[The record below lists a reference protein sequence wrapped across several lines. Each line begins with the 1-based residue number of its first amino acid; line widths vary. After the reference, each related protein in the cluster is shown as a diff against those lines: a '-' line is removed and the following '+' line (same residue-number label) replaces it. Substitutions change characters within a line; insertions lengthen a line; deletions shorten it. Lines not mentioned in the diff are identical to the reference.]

1 MQTSASLRPPPV
13 LVEDHRE
20 HRIRRPADL
29 LRCIACLILIVVVA
43 GLGIV
48 ASATADG
55 VEKNVVEASESVP
68 HALLDT
74 LRPLALFALLLLSVA
89 LAIRQIVRR
98 QPRALAEA
106 VATGILTGAVVEAV
120 NYLLRQ
126 RAAGRLSDA
135 ITMSLHVPAIDG
147 YLAALVA
154 YAAVLGLGG
163 RQTRW
168 RTAMWLL
175 IVVYALVNL
184 SASTT
189 TVLSLLIS
197 VLIGGAIGLGE
208 RYAAGS
214 IPTRPSA
221 EDIAGALN
229 SAGCPV
235 SEMRRVTHSG
245 AESRRYTAVAL
256 SGTRLDVS
264 VYDWD
269 QQAAGLLYRLY
280 RLVRLQRQ
288 VSRGAPLSQD
298 RAVERLALLS
308 YAAEDAGVPMP
319 RLCALVR
326 AGQEAIVVAY
336 EHHDGTTIDDP
347 DSKPTDVQLGRVWD
361 AVLRLHAHRVTHRSL
376 TAGHILLTGGDRVML
391 LPPTSGDVA
400 ATDLQI
406 RLDRAQLMAEL
417 ALVVGPDR
425 SAELAQEKIPADEI
439 ISVVPLLQTVA
450 LARST
455 RHALRRRR
463 DVLPAL
469 RKRLLANF
477 PGGEVLPVQ
486 LERIRLRTLAT
497 MVATVVAAYLLTGEL
512 ARESLTSVLR
522 SADWRWTFAALALS
536 ALTYAGAAL
545 SLTGFVTER
554 LSFGLTVL
562 VQLAGS
568 FVTLV
573 TPAAVG
579 GAALNIRY
587 LQRRKI
593 SAANAAASVGVSQVV
608 AFVLHISLLVIFIA
622 LTGTNESKSPI
633 KVPVAGVLRAG
644 RARPGRGRGRRAAG
658 RTQAAPRAGGPDD
671 QPGAAA
677 VAADGAAPPQAGPGN
692 RRRAPAERRVH
703 RLPRRVHPRIRRLR
717 GHRRRRG
724 GLPDRKRDRL
734 PGPHPRRPRRGRGG
748 AVGRAHRGRAAGRG
762 RAQLGAPLPAADLL
776 ASGAD
781 RLGCPQVPGAAAGPV
796 TGCNSSA
803 TTTAT
808 TCRSG
813 GKTVRFEGART
824 RR

>member
-1 MQTSASLRPPPV
+1 VQTSASLPPAPV
-13 LVEDHRE
+13 LVTDHRE

-29 LRCIACLILIVVVA
+29 LRCVACLILIVLVA

-48 ASATADG
+48 ASATAKG
-55 VEKNVVEASESVP
+55 LETNIVEVSESVP
-68 HALLDT
+68 HAVLDL
-74 LRPLALFALLLLSVA
+74 LRPLALFLLLLLSVA
-89 LAIRQIVRR
+89 LAIRQLTRR

-106 VATGILTGAVVEAV
+106 VATGILAAAVAAAA

-126 RAAGRLSDA
+126 RYAGRLYNA
-135 ITMSLHVPAIDG
+135 ITMSAHVPAIDG

-197 VLIGGAIGLGE
+197 VLMGGAIGLGV
-208 RYAAGS
+208 RYGAGS

-221 EDIAGALN
+221 EDIAGSLN

-235 SEMRRVTHSG
+235 SEMRRITQSG
-245 AESRRYTAVAL
+245 AESRRYAAVAL
-256 SGTRLDVS
+256 SGSRLDVS

-308 YAAEDAGVPMP
+308 YAAEDASVPMP

-326 AGQEAIVVAY
+326 AGQEAVVLAY
-336 EHHDGTTIDDP
+336 EHHDGTTLADHG
-347 DSKPTDVQLGRVWD
+347 SEPTDVQLGRVWD
-361 AVLRLHAHRVTHRSL
+361 AVLRLHAHRVTHRAL
-376 TAGHILLTGGDRVML
+376 TADHILLTGGDRVML
-391 LPPTSGDVA
+391 LPPATGDVA

-425 SAELAQEKIPADEI
+425 SADLALEKIPTDEI

-450 LARST
+450 LSRST

-463 DVLPAL
+463 DVLSAL
-469 RKRLLANF
+469 RKRLLAHV
-477 PGGEVLPVQ
+477 PGGEVAPVQ

-497 MVATVVAAYLLTGEL
+497 MVVTVVAGYLLAGEL
-512 ARESLTSVLR
+512 ARESLTTVLR
-522 SADWRWTFAALALS
+522 SADWRWTIAALALS
-536 ALTYAGAAL
+536 AVTYAGAAL
-545 SLTGFVTER
+545 SLTGFVTQR
-554 LSFGLTVL
+554 LSFRLTVL

-587 LQRRKI
+587 LQRRKM
-593 SAANAAASVGVSQVV
+593 SAASAAASVGVSQVV

-633 KVPVAGVLRAG
+633 KVPVIAYFVLAGLVVVVAGVAALPAG
-644 RARPGRGRGRRAAG
+644 RRLIRARVVPTINQVLPQLLQMAQHPRKLAQGIGGALLLSAAYIGCLDVSIHALGGSVPIASVAVVYLTGSAIGSLVPTPGGLGAVEAALSAGLTAAG
-658 RTQAAPRAGGPDD
+658 LSG
-671 QPGAAA
+671 A
-677 VAADGAAPPQAGPGN
+677 VAVSAVLLYRLLTFWLPVPIGWVAL
-692 RRRAPAERRVH
+692 RYLERH
-703 RLPRRVHPRIRRLR
+703 
-717 GHRRRRG
+717 
-724 GLPDRKRDRL
+724 
-734 PGPHPRRPRRGRGG
+734 
-748 AVGRAHRGRAAGRG
+748 
-762 RAQLGAPLPAADLL
+762 QDL
-776 ASGAD
+776 
-781 RLGCPQVPGAAAGPV
+781 
-796 TGCNSSA
+796 
-803 TTTAT
+803 
-808 TCRSG
+808 
-813 GKTVRFEGART
+813 
-824 RR
+824 

>member
-29 LRCIACLILIVVVA
+29 LRCVACIILIVLVG

-48 ASATADG
+48 ASATAKG
-55 VEKNVVEASESVP
+55 LEVNIVEVSKSVP
-68 HALLDT
+68 NAVLDL
-74 LRPLALFALLLLSVA
+74 LRPLALFLLLLLSVA
-89 LAIRQIVRR
+89 LAIRQLVRR

-106 VATGILTGAVVEAV
+106 VATGTVTAAVVAAA

-126 RAAGRLSDA
+126 RAAERLYNA
-135 ITMSLHVPAIDG
+135 ITMSVHVPAIDG

-163 RQTRW
+163 RQARW

-189 TVLSLLIS
+189 TVLSLFIS
-197 VLIGGAIGLGE
+197 VLTGGAFGLGV

-229 SAGCPV
+229 TAGCPV
-235 SEMRRVTHSG
+235 SEMRRVIHSG
-245 AESRRYTAVAL
+245 AESRRYAAVAV
-256 SGTRLDVS
+256 SGTALDVS

-308 YAAEDAGVPMP
+308 YAAEDASVPMP

-326 AGQEAIVVAY
+326 AGQEAIVLAY
-336 EHHDGTTIDDP
+336 EHHDGTTLADHGNE
-347 DSKPTDVQLGRVWD
+347 PTDVQLGRVWD
-361 AVLRLHAHRVTHRSL
+361 AVLRLHAHRVTHRAL
-376 TAGHILLTGGDRVML
+376 TADHILLTGGDRVML
-391 LPPTSGDVA
+391 LPPASGDVA

-425 SAELAQEKIPADEI
+425 SADLALEKIPTDEI

-450 LARST
+450 LSRST
-455 RHALRRRR
+455 RHALRRHR
-463 DVLPAL
+463 DVLSAL
-469 RKRLLANF
+469 RKRLLAHV
-477 PGGEVLPVQ
+477 PGGEVVPVQ

-497 MVATVVAAYLLTGEL
+497 MVVTVVAAYLLAGEL
-512 ARESLTSVLR
+512 ARESLSTVLR
-522 SADWRWTFAALALS
+522 TADWRWTIVAVALS

-554 LSFGLTVL
+554 LSFGLTVF
-562 VQLAGS
+562 VQLASS

-633 KVPVAGVLRAG
+633 EVPVAAYFVLAGLVVIVAAVAALPAGRRLLRARVAPTINQVLPQLLQMAQHPRKLAQG
-644 RARPGRGRGRRAAG
+644 IGGGLLLSAAYIGCLAVCVKALGGSLPIASVAVVYLTGSAIGSLVPTPGGLGAIEAALSAGLTAAG
-658 RTQAAPRAGGPDD
+658 M
-671 QPGAAA
+671 PGAAA
-677 VAADGAAPPQAGPGN
+677 VSAVLLYRLLTFWLPVPIGWVALKYL
-692 RRRAPAERRVH
+692 ERRQA
-703 RLPRRVHPRIRRLR
+703 L
-717 GHRRRRG
+717 
-724 GLPDRKRDRL
+724 
-734 PGPHPRRPRRGRGG
+734 
-748 AVGRAHRGRAAGRG
+748 
-762 RAQLGAPLPAADLL
+762 
-776 ASGAD
+776 
-781 RLGCPQVPGAAAGPV
+781 
-796 TGCNSSA
+796 
-803 TTTAT
+803 
-808 TCRSG
+808 
-813 GKTVRFEGART
+813 
-824 RR
+824 

>member
-1 MQTSASLRPPPV
+1 
-13 LVEDHRE
+13 
-20 HRIRRPADL
+20 
-29 LRCIACLILIVVVA
+29 
-43 GLGIV
+43 
-48 ASATADG
+48 
-55 VEKNVVEASESVP
+55 
-68 HALLDT
+68 
-74 LRPLALFALLLLSVA
+74 
-89 LAIRQIVRR
+89 
-98 QPRALAEA
+98 
-106 VATGILTGAVVEAV
+106 
-120 NYLLRQ
+120 
-126 RAAGRLSDA
+126 
-135 ITMSLHVPAIDG
+135 
-147 YLAALVA
+147 
-154 YAAVLGLGG
+154 VLGLGG

-175 IVVYALVNL
+175 ICVYALVNL

-197 VLIGGAIGLGE
+197 VLIGGAIGLGV

-221 EDIAGALN
+221 EDIAAALN
-229 SAGCPV
+229 TAGCPV
-235 SEMRRVTHSG
+235 SEMRRITHAG
-245 AESRRYTAVAL
+245 AESRRYAAVAL
-256 SGTRLDVS
+256 SGARLDVS

-280 RLVRLQRQ
+280 RLVRLQTQ

-326 AGQEAIVVAY
+326 AGQEAVVLAY
-336 EHHDGTTIDDP
+336 EHHDGTTLADH
-347 DSKPTDVQLGRVWD
+347 DSQPTDVQLGHVWD
-361 AVLRLHAHRVTHRSL
+361 AVLRLHAHRVTHRAL

-391 LPPTSGDVA
+391 LPPTAGDVA

-425 SAELAQEKIPADEI
+425 SADLALEKIPTDEI

-463 DVLPAL
+463 DVLSAL
-469 RKRLLANF
+469 RKRLLAHI
-477 PGGEVLPVQ
+477 PGGEVVPVQ

-497 MVATVVAAYLLTGEL
+497 MVVTVVAAYLLAGEL
-512 ARESLTSVLR
+512 ARESLTEVLR
-522 SADWRWTFAALALS
+522 TANWRWTIAALAFS
-536 ALTYAGAAL
+536 ALTYVGAAL

-554 LSFGLTVL
+554 LSFGLTVF
-562 VQLAGS
+562 VQLASS

-593 SAANAAASVGVSQVV
+593 SAANAAASVGVSQVM

-633 KVPVAGVLRAG
+633 KVPVAAYFVLAGLVVVVAVVAALPAG
-644 RARPGRGRGRRAAG
+644 RRLVRARVAPTINQVLPQLLQMAQHPRKLAQGIGGALLLSAAYIGCLDVCIHGLGGSVGIAGVAVVYLTGSAIGSLVPTPGGLGAVETALSAGLIAAG
-658 RTQAAPRAGGPDD
+658 LPSTV
-671 QPGAAA
+671 A
-677 VAADGAAPPQAGPGN
+677 VSSVLLYRLLTFWLPVPIGWVALKYL
-692 RRRAPAERRVH
+692 ERRQA
-703 RLPRRVHPRIRRLR
+703 L
-717 GHRRRRG
+717 
-724 GLPDRKRDRL
+724 
-734 PGPHPRRPRRGRGG
+734 
-748 AVGRAHRGRAAGRG
+748 
-762 RAQLGAPLPAADLL
+762 
-776 ASGAD
+776 
-781 RLGCPQVPGAAAGPV
+781 
-796 TGCNSSA
+796 
-803 TTTAT
+803 
-808 TCRSG
+808 
-813 GKTVRFEGART
+813 
-824 RR
+824 

>member
-1 MQTSASLRPPPV
+1 VQTSASPRNPPL
-13 LVEDHRE
+13 LVTDHRE

-43 GLGIV
+43 GLGVV

-55 VEKNVVEASESVP
+55 LEKNIVEVSKSVP
-68 HALLDT
+68 QAVLEAV
-74 LRPLALFALLLLSVA
+74 RPLALFALLILSVA
-89 LAIRQIVRR
+89 LAIRQLARR
-98 QPRALAEA
+98 QPRALGEA
-106 VATGILTGAVVEAV
+106 VATGILAAAVVAAA
-120 NYLLRQ
+120 NQLLHQ
-126 RAAGRLSDA
+126 RAADRLYNA

-163 RQTRW
+163 RQAHW

-175 IVVYALVNL
+175 ICVYALVNL

-197 VLIGGAIGLGE
+197 VLIGGAIGLGV

-214 IPTRPSA
+214 IPTRPTA

-235 SEMRRVTHSG
+235 SEMRRITHSG
-245 AESRRYTAVAL
+245 AESRRYAAVAL
-256 SGTRLDVS
+256 SGSRLDVS

-326 AGQEAIVVAY
+326 AGQEAVVLAY
-336 EHHDGTTIDDP
+336 EHHDGTTLADHDN
-347 DSKPTDVQLGRVWD
+347 DHDNEPTDVQLGRVWD
-361 AVLRLHAHRVTHRSL
+361 AVLRLHAHRVTHRAL
-376 TAGHILLTGGDRVML
+376 TADHILLTGGDRVML
-391 LPPTSGDVA
+391 FPPTSGDVA

-425 SAELAQEKIPADEI
+425 SADLALEKIPADEI

-463 DVLPAL
+463 DVLSAL
-469 RKRLLANF
+469 RKRLLANI
-477 PGGEVLPVQ
+477 PGGEVVPVQ
-486 LERIRLRTLAT
+486 LERIRLRTLVT
-497 MVATVVAAYLLTGEL
+497 MVVTVVAAYLLAGEL
-512 ARESLTSVLR
+512 ARESLTTVVR
-522 SADWRWTFAALALS
+522 TADWRWTIAALAFS
-536 ALTYAGAAL
+536 AATYAGAAMSL
-545 SLTGFVTER
+545 SGFVNER

-562 VQLAGS
+562 VQLASS
-568 FVTLV
+568 FVALV

-633 KVPVAGVLRAG
+633 KVPVAAYFVLAGLVVVAAVVAALPAGRRLLRARVAPTINQVLPQLLQVAQHPRKLAEG
-644 RARPGRGRGRRAAG
+644 IGGALLLSAAYVGCLTVCIHAFGGSVSIAEVAVVYLTGAAIGSLVPTPGGLGAVEAALSAGLVAAG
-658 RTQAAPRAGGPDD
+658 L
-671 QPGAAA
+671 PGAIA
-677 VAADGAAPPQAGPGN
+677 VSSVLLYRLLTFWLPVPIGWVAL
-692 RRRAPAERRVH
+692 RYLERR
-703 RLPRRVHPRIRRLR
+703 
-717 GHRRRRG
+717 
-724 GLPDRKRDRL
+724 
-734 PGPHPRRPRRGRGG
+734 
-748 AVGRAHRGRAAGRG
+748 
-762 RAQLGAPLPAADLL
+762 QDL
-776 ASGAD
+776 
-781 RLGCPQVPGAAAGPV
+781 
-796 TGCNSSA
+796 
-803 TTTAT
+803 
-808 TCRSG
+808 
-813 GKTVRFEGART
+813 
-824 RR
+824 

>member
-13 LVEDHRE
+13 LVEDHNE

-29 LRCIACLILIVVVA
+29 LRCITCIILIVVLA

-48 ASATADG
+48 ASATARG
-55 VEKNVVEASESVP
+55 LEINIVEVSESVP
-68 HALLDT
+68 HAVLDAA
-74 LRPLALFALLLLSVA
+74 RPLALFALLLLSVA
-89 LAIRQIVRR
+89 LAIRQLVRR

-106 VATGILTGAVVEAV
+106 VATGILTAAVAAAA

-126 RAAGRLSDA
+126 PAAGRIYDA
-135 ITMSLHVPAIDG
+135 ITMSRHVPAIDG

-163 RQTRW
+163 RQARW

-197 VLIGGAIGLGE
+197 VLTGGAIGLGV
-208 RYAAGS
+208 RYGAGS
-214 IPTRPSA
+214 IPTRPTG
-221 EDIAGALN
+221 EDIAGSLN

-235 SEMRRVTHSG
+235 SELRRVTPAG
-245 AESRRYTAVAL
+245 AESRRYAAVAL
-256 SGTRLDVS
+256 SGNRLDVS

-280 RLVRLQRQ
+280 RLVRLRRQ

-326 AGQEAIVVAY
+326 AGQEAVVLAY
-336 EHHDGTTIDDP
+336 EHHDGTTLADHDT
-347 DSKPTDVQLGRVWD
+347 KPTDVQLGRVWD
-361 AVLRLHAHRVTHRSL
+361 VVLRLHAHRVTYRAL
-376 TAGHILLTGGDRVML
+376 TADHILLTAGDRVML
-391 LPPTSGDVA
+391 LPPTAGDVA

-425 SAELAQEKIPADEI
+425 SADLALEKIPTDEI
-439 ISVVPLLQTVA
+439 IFVVPLLQTVA
-450 LARST
+450 LSRST

-463 DVLPAL
+463 DVLSAL
-469 RKRLLANF
+469 RKRLLAHI
-477 PGGEVLPVQ
+477 PGGEVVPVR

-497 MVATVVAAYLLTGEL
+497 MVVTIVAAYLLAGEL

-522 SADWRWTFAALALS
+522 SADWRWTIVALALS

-579 GAALNIRY
+579 GAAINIRY

-608 AFVLHISLLVIFIA
+608 AFVMHISLLVIFIA
-622 LTGTNESKSPI
+622 LTGTNESKNPI
-633 KVPVAGVLRAG
+633 EVPVVAYFVLAGLVAV
-644 RARPGRGRGRRAAG
+644 
-658 RTQAAPRAGGPDD
+658 
-671 QPGAAA
+671 AAA
-677 VAADGAAPPQAGPGN
+677 VAALPAG
-692 RRRAPAERRVH
+692 RRLLRARVAPAINQVLPQLLQMAQHPRKLAEGIGGTLLLSAAYIGCLAVCIHALGGSVPIASVAVVYLTGSAIGSLVPTPGGLGAVEAALSAGLTAAGLPGAVAVSAVLLYRLLTFWLPVPIGWVALKHLERRQA
-703 RLPRRVHPRIRRLR
+703 L
-717 GHRRRRG
+717 
-724 GLPDRKRDRL
+724 
-734 PGPHPRRPRRGRGG
+734 
-748 AVGRAHRGRAAGRG
+748 
-762 RAQLGAPLPAADLL
+762 
-776 ASGAD
+776 
-781 RLGCPQVPGAAAGPV
+781 
-796 TGCNSSA
+796 
-803 TTTAT
+803 
-808 TCRSG
+808 
-813 GKTVRFEGART
+813 
-824 RR
+824 

>member
-1 MQTSASLRPPPV
+1 VQTSASPRTPPV

-29 LRCIACLILIVVVA
+29 LRCIACLILIVMVA

-55 VEKNVVEASESVP
+55 LEKNIVEVSESVP
-68 HALLDT
+68 HAVLET
-74 LRPLALFALLLLSVA
+74 VRPLALFALLILSVA
-89 LAIRQIVRR
+89 LAIRQITRR

-106 VATGILTGAVVEAV
+106 VATGILTAAVVAAA
-120 NYLLRQ
+120 NYLLKRH
-126 RAAGRLSDA
+126 AADRLYNA

-197 VLIGGAIGLGE
+197 VLIGGAIGLGV

-221 EDIAGALN
+221 EDIAGAL
-229 SAGCPV
+229 STAGCPV
-235 SEMRRVTHSG
+235 SEMRRITHSG
-245 AESRRYTAVAL
+245 AESRRYAAVAVGG
-256 SGTRLDVS
+256 SRLDVA

-326 AGQEAIVVAY
+326 AGQEAVVLAY
-336 EHHDGTTIDDP
+336 EHHDGTTLADH
-347 DSKPTDVQLGRVWD
+347 DSEPTDVQLGHVWD
-361 AVLRLHAHRVTHRSL
+361 AVLRLHAHRVTHRAL
-376 TAGHILLTGGDRVML
+376 TADHILLTGGDRVML
-391 LPPTSGDVA
+391 LPPASGDVA

-417 ALVVGPDR
+417 ALVVGPDK
-425 SAELAQEKIPADEI
+425 SADLALEKIPADEI
-439 ISVVPLLQTVA
+439 VSVVPLLQTVA
-450 LARST
+450 LSRST

-463 DVLPAL
+463 DVLSAL
-469 RKRLLANF
+469 RKRLLANV
-477 PGGEVLPVQ
+477 PGGEVVPVQ
-486 LERIRLRTLAT
+486 LERIRLRTLVT
-497 MVATVVAAYLLTGEL
+497 MVVTAVAAYLLAGEL
-512 ARESLTSVLR
+512 ARESLSTVVR
-522 SADWRWTFAALALS
+522 TADWRWTIAALAFS
-536 ALTYAGAAL
+536 AATYAGAAL
-545 SLTGFVTER
+545 SLTGFVTQR
-554 LSFGLTVL
+554 LSFGLTVM
-562 VQLAGS
+562 VQLASS

-593 SAANAAASVGVSQVV
+593 SAANAAASVGVSQVM

-633 KVPVAGVLRAG
+633 EVPAVAYFVLAGLVLIVAVVAALPAGRRLLRARVAPAINQVLPQLLQMAQHPRKLAQGIGGALLLSAAYVGCLTVCIHAFGGSVSIAGVTVVYLTGSAIGSLVPTPGGLGAVEAALSAGLTAAGLPGAVAISSVLLYRLLTFWLPVPVGWVALRYL
-644 RARPGRGRGRRAAG
+644 
-658 RTQAAPRAGGPDD
+658 
-671 QPGAAA
+671 
-677 VAADGAAPPQAGPGN
+677 
-692 RRRAPAERRVH
+692 ERH
-703 RLPRRVHPRIRRLR
+703 
-717 GHRRRRG
+717 
-724 GLPDRKRDRL
+724 
-734 PGPHPRRPRRGRGG
+734 
-748 AVGRAHRGRAAGRG
+748 
-762 RAQLGAPLPAADLL
+762 QDL
-776 ASGAD
+776 
-781 RLGCPQVPGAAAGPV
+781 
-796 TGCNSSA
+796 
-803 TTTAT
+803 
-808 TCRSG
+808 
-813 GKTVRFEGART
+813 
-824 RR
+824 

>member
-1 MQTSASLRPPPV
+1 VQTSAAPGPPPV

-29 LRCIACLILIVVVA
+29 LRCIACVILIALVA

-48 ASATADG
+48 ASATAKG
-55 VEKNVVEASESVP
+55 LETNIVEVSKSVP
-68 HALLDT
+68 LAVLDL
-74 LRPLALFALLLLSVA
+74 LRPLALFLLLLLSVA
-89 LAIRQIVRR
+89 LAIRQLVRR

-106 VATGILTGAVVEAV
+106 VATGVLAAAVVAAA

-126 RAAGRLSDA
+126 RAAGRLYDA
-135 ITMSLHVPAIDG
+135 ITMSVHVPAVDG

-197 VLIGGAIGLGE
+197 VLTGGAIGLGV

-229 SAGCPV
+229 TAGWPV
-235 SEMRRVTHSG
+235 SEMRRVIHSG
-245 AESRRYTAVAL
+245 AESRRYAAVAL
-256 SGTRLDVS
+256 SGPRLDVS

-308 YAAEDAGVPMP
+308 YAAEDASVPMP

-326 AGQEAIVVAY
+326 AGQEAVVLGY
-336 EHHDGTTIDDP
+336 EHHDGTTLADHG
-347 DSKPTDVQLGRVWD
+347 SEPTDVQLGRVWD
-361 AVLRLHAHRVTHRSL
+361 AVLRLHAHRVTHRAL
-376 TAGHILLTGGDRVML
+376 TADHILLTGGDRVML
-391 LPPTSGDVA
+391 LPPSSGDVA

-425 SAELAQEKIPADEI
+425 SADLALEKIPTDEI
-439 ISVVPLLQTVA
+439 VSVVPLLQTVA
-450 LARST
+450 LSRST

-463 DVLPAL
+463 DVLSTL
-469 RKRLLANF
+469 RKRLLAHV
-477 PGGEVLPVQ
+477 PGGEVVPVQ

-497 MVATVVAAYLLTGEL
+497 MVVTVVAAYLLAGEL
-512 ARESLTSVLR
+512 ARESLSSVLG
-522 SADWRWTFAALALS
+522 SADWRWTIAAVALS
-536 ALTYAGAAL
+536 AATYAGAAL
-545 SLTGFVTER
+545 SLTGFVTQR

-633 KVPVAGVLRAG
+633 EVPVVAYFVLAGLLVVV
-644 RARPGRGRGRRAAG
+644 
-658 RTQAAPRAGGPDD
+658 
-671 QPGAAA
+671 AA
-677 VAADGAAPPQAGPGN
+677 VAALPAGRRLIRARVAPTINQVLPQLLQMAQHPRKLAQGVGGALLLSAAYIGCLDVSIHALGGSVPIASVAVVYLTGSAIGSLVPTPGGLGAVEAALSAGLTATGLSGAVAVSAVLLYRLLTFWLPVPIGWVAL
-692 RRRAPAERRVH
+692 RYLERR
-703 RLPRRVHPRIRRLR
+703 
-717 GHRRRRG
+717 
-724 GLPDRKRDRL
+724 
-734 PGPHPRRPRRGRGG
+734 
-748 AVGRAHRGRAAGRG
+748 
-762 RAQLGAPLPAADLL
+762 QDL
-776 ASGAD
+776 
-781 RLGCPQVPGAAAGPV
+781 
-796 TGCNSSA
+796 
-803 TTTAT
+803 
-808 TCRSG
+808 
-813 GKTVRFEGART
+813 
-824 RR
+824 

>member
-1 MQTSASLRPPPV
+1 VQTSASLRPPPV

-43 GLGIV
+43 GLGVV
-48 ASATADG
+48 ASATAKG
-55 VEKNVVEASESVP
+55 LETNLVEASESVP

-98 QPRALAEA
+98 QLRALAEA
-106 VATGILTGAVVEAV
+106 VATGILTGAVVEAT

-126 RAAGRLSDA
+126 HAAGRLSDA

-214 IPTRPSA
+214 IPTRPTA
-221 EDIAGALN
+221 EDIAGSLN

-245 AESRRYTAVAL
+245 AESRRYAAVAL
-256 SGTRLDVS
+256 SGSRLDVS

-280 RLVRLQRQ
+280 RLVRLQRA

-336 EHHDGTTIDDP
+336 EHHDGTTLGDP

-376 TAGHILLTGGDRVML
+376 TAEHILLTGGDRVML
-391 LPPTSGDVA
+391 LPPTAGDVA

-512 ARESLTSVLR
+512 ARESLSSVVR

-554 LSFGLTVL
+554 LSFALTVL

-633 KVPVAGVLRAG
+633 KVPVAAYFVLAGLVAIAAVVAALPAGRRLLRA
-644 RARPGRGRGRRAAG
+644 RVVPTINQVLPQLLQIAQHPGKLAEGVGGALLLSAAYIGCLDVCIHAFGGSVGIAGVAVVYLTGSAIGSLVPTPGGLGAVEAALTAGLTAAG
-658 RTQAAPRAGGPDD
+658 L
-671 QPGAAA
+671 PGA
-677 VAADGAAPPQAGPGN
+677 VALSSVLLYRLLTFWLPVPIGWVALKYLERQQA
-692 RRRAPAERRVH
+692 
-703 RLPRRVHPRIRRLR
+703 L
-717 GHRRRRG
+717 
-724 GLPDRKRDRL
+724 
-734 PGPHPRRPRRGRGG
+734 
-748 AVGRAHRGRAAGRG
+748 
-762 RAQLGAPLPAADLL
+762 
-776 ASGAD
+776 
-781 RLGCPQVPGAAAGPV
+781 
-796 TGCNSSA
+796 
-803 TTTAT
+803 
-808 TCRSG
+808 
-813 GKTVRFEGART
+813 
-824 RR
+824 

>member
-1 MQTSASLRPPPV
+1 VQTSASLPPAPV
-13 LVEDHRE
+13 LVTDHRE

-29 LRCIACLILIVVVA
+29 LRCVACLILIVLVA

-48 ASATADG
+48 ASATAKG
-55 VEKNVVEASESVP
+55 LETNIVEVSESVP
-68 HALLDT
+68 HAVLDL
-74 LRPLALFALLLLSVA
+74 LRPLALFLLLLLSVA
-89 LAIRQIVRR
+89 LAIRQLTRR

-106 VATGILTGAVVEAV
+106 VATGILAAAVAAAA

-126 RAAGRLSDA
+126 RYAGRLYNA
-135 ITMSLHVPAIDG
+135 ITMSAHVPAIDG

-197 VLIGGAIGLGE
+197 VLMGGAIGLGV
-208 RYAAGS
+208 RYGAGS

-221 EDIAGALN
+221 EDIAGSLN

-235 SEMRRVTHSG
+235 SEMRRITQSG
-245 AESRRYTAVAL
+245 AESRRYAAVAL
-256 SGTRLDVS
+256 SGSRLDVS

-308 YAAEDAGVPMP
+308 YAAEDASVPMP

-326 AGQEAIVVAY
+326 AGQEAVVLAY
-336 EHHDGTTIDDP
+336 EHHDGTTLADHG
-347 DSKPTDVQLGRVWD
+347 SEPTDVQLGRVWD
-361 AVLRLHAHRVTHRSL
+361 AVLRLHAHRVTHRAL
-376 TAGHILLTGGDRVML
+376 TADHILLTGGDRVML
-391 LPPTSGDVA
+391 LPPATGDVA

-425 SAELAQEKIPADEI
+425 SADLALEKIPTDEI

-450 LARST
+450 LSRST

-463 DVLPAL
+463 DVLSAL
-469 RKRLLANF
+469 RKRLLAHV
-477 PGGEVLPVQ
+477 PGGEVAPVQ

-497 MVATVVAAYLLTGEL
+497 MVVTVVAGYLLAGEL
-512 ARESLTSVLR
+512 ARESLTTVLR
-522 SADWRWTFAALALS
+522 SADWRWTIAALALS
-536 ALTYAGAAL
+536 AVTYAGAAL
-545 SLTGFVTER
+545 SLTGFVTQR
-554 LSFGLTVL
+554 LSFRLTVL

-587 LQRRKI
+587 LQRRKM
-593 SAANAAASVGVSQVV
+593 SAASAAASVGVSQVV

-633 KVPVAGVLRAG
+633 KVPVIAYFVLAGLVVVVAGVAALPAG
-644 RARPGRGRGRRAAG
+644 RRLIRAQVVPTIHQVLPQLLQMAQHPRKLAQGIGGALLLSAAYIGCLDVSIHALGGSVPIASVAVVYLTGSAIGSLVPTPGGLGAVEAALSAGLTAAG
-658 RTQAAPRAGGPDD
+658 LSG
-671 QPGAAA
+671 A
-677 VAADGAAPPQAGPGN
+677 VAVSAVLLYRLLTFWLPVPIGWVAL
-692 RRRAPAERRVH
+692 RYLERH
-703 RLPRRVHPRIRRLR
+703 
-717 GHRRRRG
+717 
-724 GLPDRKRDRL
+724 
-734 PGPHPRRPRRGRGG
+734 
-748 AVGRAHRGRAAGRG
+748 
-762 RAQLGAPLPAADLL
+762 QDL
-776 ASGAD
+776 
-781 RLGCPQVPGAAAGPV
+781 
-796 TGCNSSA
+796 
-803 TTTAT
+803 
-808 TCRSG
+808 
-813 GKTVRFEGART
+813 
-824 RR
+824 